1 MPRIVIDLDDT
12 LTIDASAPDYPSK
25 QPNPEIVEKLR
36 EYRAAGFEI
45 VIYSARN
52 MRTYNGSVGH
62 ITAHTAPGIIEWLK
76 RHDIPSDELHIGKPW
91 CGDGG
96 FYVDDK
102 AVRPDEFAALSYDD
116 VLVLIGGPKASP

>member
-1 MPRIVIDLDDT
+1 MDVG
-12 LTIDASAPDYPSK
+12 
-25 QPNPEIVEKLR
+25 KLS

-76 RHDIPSDELHIGKPW
+76 RHDIPYDELHIGKPW

>member
-12 LTIDASAPDYPSK
+12 LTIDASAADYPSK
-25 QPNPEIVEKLR
+25 RPAPGIVEKLR

-52 MRTYNGSVGH
+52 MKTYNASVGH
-62 ITAHTAPGIIEWLK
+62 ITAHTVPVIVEWLR
-76 RHDIPSDELHIGKPW
+76 RHDIPYDELHIGKPW

-102 AVRPDEFAALSYDD
+102 SVRPSEFAALSYDEI
-116 VLVLIGGPKASP
+116 LALIGGPKASP